1 MEDNFSLGGLRKK
14 IDLSQLKGGLKAEQ
28 FDFGKKDKL
37 KSVFDKIDANKDGT
51 ISAEEMGKYI
61 DLLEDAAGADKKLN
75 RKEAKAADLGNR
87 RHINKIL
94 KQAIELSKNIETPQ
108 EPSPLPEATAPD
120 TPIEEPVTDPVTEET
135 DPPIV
140 QEPPLSVDDD
150 GDETV
155 ETEPEE
161 FTAADALKNLFGDKR
176 KASVKI
182 DGSATGLGR
191 AYQGEIRLPNGE
203 TLEDGAFP
211 ENLRMTLPPD
221 YGQNATMKLKLI
233 DPENG
238 IYETSAKDRNFQIV
252 TDENGNVTIQSVN
265 IEELQGKLNANLA
278 EYARIEAERRAA
290 EEAAQAGGAEGA
302 GDVGDGNGV
311 QQLTPEQIAAEKE
324 KQRNAAGVADELYN
338 ALKGS
343 HFNAVSGKAFQNSL
357 NKVTSENASAILSQ
371 YNTKHPDESLVRM
384 ICNEK
389 TSNDDTRKA
398 ALNHVMT
405 QLAAEAK
412 AKGVPAEEVDQLV
425 TEFETSADKEF
436 DGWLNVIDATVMDN
450 TMKRLLGLTQGATL
464 NAGEI
469 SVADAQESVTVGAEG
484 EYNTAKQSYD
494 TAREE
499 EGWFARRGDD
509 LLGIFGCTTRADM
522 EAKLGKYKG
531 DIEKLQ
537 NCQTEDEF
545 KAAYKEVFGI
555 EYDGKKIAAYQA
567 AYSDYVVAYG
577 AKENADKMQT
587 LFNEAR
593 GLNYDAYKTKVM
605 EAMNMSADEVD
616 ALVDGMSEEYMAQN
630 PHSDKKDVLRHW
642 VDMQKQN
649 SIQQFDQIAKGR
661 TLEQINQDVDS
672 VRQAAFG
679 TNDIVNDVIK
689 YNSNQ
694 ELTGM
699 ATEIGAEIA
708 VTTALALVPGG
719 QAFAAARIAASAAKW
734 GARGVKLARYM
745 PKAANLVSKASS
757 AVRNSKAVKT
767 ATNVTTRAA
776 NAVKDSKVAR
786 TVTNTANKVKDA
798 TPAAVRQKAIRITRA
813 GDAAF
818 EGTLAVNLADGKS
831 VEESLKK
838 ALQNAAFGVAGATS
852 AELAPVVAK
861 ALGCS
866 SKIATEICEQSLDVA
881 STAGISYGVTGGYTS
896 DDAFVDILTGVA
908 MNRLGKIKGRQ
919 GNTEKVKPQQELPVP
934 DEHHIRLSEAPRDV
948 LDAQE
953 ADITFAGAQA
963 RNQSTLQRATNNNTS
978 TTGGSFSEQKFE
990 QVKDEVRQELSQ
1002 PTTAKR
1008 AAEIHDEADKHQIQ
1022 DRNQGRE
1029 IKHIVEDATGVYDSP
1044 TLGKIDLAK
1053 ETDPAK
1059 LAQAKKEISQW
1070 FDGKKDVRG
1079 DAARD
1084 RQELLDKIDAR
1095 MAELN
1100 ADPNLQGQKVES
1112 KIVEE
1117 LNANTEKNAAEVLA
1131 NQGKPLSPHGAAILD
1146 DQIKLTNTIEDLEAM
1161 KKQLES
1167 RVGYQVQGT
1176 DHAAATIKK
1185 IDAKIKSVKA
1195 HQADFAATTGR
1206 IDDAISAG
1214 KGLNADDLQTIRAF
1228 MEKSNS
1234 ADELKQIADKMNSSK
1249 AIRSYG
1255 GSKKLIKDI
1264 NAKIETLNAKALT
1277 SDGVSTGAAANTQ
1290 QANYVDANQ
1299 SKMQDAPEAELG
1311 DTRTNAPEQSA
1322 IETETPVVDPHHIQV
1337 DGSPRP
1343 VEVEGA
1349 TIDFE
1354 TARRNMPPEQKV
1366 TEPEVEIIR
1375 MEAPDPGVDPHKVT
1389 VDGSPRPA
1397 EVEGATIDFETARAN
1412 MPKTKQDV
1420 NAELLQDKLFMHT
1433 EKLAS
1438 DKVTK
1443 FLTKENIDYQGGLIR
1458 GNGTVAFEQNGVNY
1472 QLSYE
1477 DGKLSALRV
1486 HDYSTGN
1493 KTYYSYD
1500 AVGNKNQIARDE
1512 FIEKFESS
1520 NKKYDSTLAQLEAR
1534 QNSKYPL
1541 DNNGFVRVE
1550 SYKDMS
1556 PDELVAEYKRL
1567 SEYEA
1572 SGTRSWSEPSPSGKI
1587 FLINSHD
1594 MSVNKAAIR
1603 DALEERGLKLTR
1615 DYNDN
1620 QSIPEYGYKNV
1631 EKQEFKLSPE
1641 QELRVR
1647 TDFEEPANL
1656 SDEELL
1662 AGVNRLNNRRR
1673 YYDKQGNE
1681 LETNH
1686 TARLRELNAELEKRG
1701 LKVEN
1706 GALTKITEPEVEVVV
1721 AEPIRKPL
1729 SSADKITMSE
1739 IGNKIPN
1746 AKTSADLDKLQQQID
1761 KLPDSPQKT
1770 QLQKQLDKKKAELN
1784 EVAAWVDVDQQGR
1797 QVSRSNNDQNII
1809 DLNNQ
1814 AAADAFMADQFNY
1827 DNPYDDL
1834 FDMPDNNMF

>member
-108 EPSPLPEATAPD
+108 EPSPLPEATTPD

-389 TSNDDTRKA
+389 TSNDETRKE
-398 ALNHVMT
+398 ALNHIMT

-412 AKGVPAEEVDQLV
+412 AKGVPSEEVDALV
-425 TEFETSADKEF
+425 TEFTTSADKEF

-1022 DRNQGRE
+1022 DRDQGRE

-1084 RQELLDKIDAR
+1084 RQALLDKIDSR

-1100 ADPNLQGQKVES
+1100 ADPSLQGQKVES

-1389 VDGSPRPA
+1389 VDGSQRPA

-1603 DALEERGLKLTR
+1603 EALEERGLKLTR

-1686 TARLRELNAELEKRG
+1686 TARLRELNAELGKRG

-1721 AEPIRKPL
+1721 AEPVRKPL

>member
-108 EPSPLPEATAPD
+108 EPSPLPEATTPD

-389 TSNDDTRKA
+389 TSNDETRKE

-499 EGWFARRGDD
+499 EGWFAKRGDD

-1022 DRNQGRE
+1022 DRDQGRE

-1299 SKMQDAPEAELG
+1299 SKIQDAPEAELG

-1686 TARLRELNAELEKRG
+1686 TARLRELNAELGKRG

-1721 AEPIRKPL
+1721 AEPVRKPL

>member
-1 MEDNFSLGGLRKK
+1 MEENFSLGGLRKK

-28 FDFGKKDKL
+28 FDFGKKNKL
-37 KSVFDKIDANKDGT
+37 ESVFKKIDADGDGT
-51 ISAEEMGKYI
+51 ITADEMSNYI
-61 DLLEDAAGADKKLN
+61 DLLQDAAGADKKLN
-75 RKEAKAADLGNR
+75 RKEAKAAGLGNR
-87 RHINKIL
+87 RHINKFL
-94 KQAIELSKNIETPQ
+94 KQAIELSQNIKTPQ
-108 EPSPLPEATAPD
+108 EPSVEPEVTTPDVPVED
-120 TPIEEPVTDPVTEET
+120 TPIEDTVVEE
-135 DPPIV
+135 PPI
-140 QEPPLSVDDD
+140 SID
-150 GDETV
+150 GDEGDDASV
-155 ETEPEE
+155 EQDE
-161 FTAADALKNLFGDKR
+161 FTAADALIKLFGGKR

-203 TLEDGAFP
+203 TIEDGAFP
-211 ENLRMTLPPD
+211 ENLRMTLPPE
-221 YGQNATMKLKLI
+221 YGSNATMKLKLI

-252 TDENGNVTIQSVN
+252 TDENGNVTVQSVN
-265 IEELQGKLNANLA
+265 VDELQGKLNANLA
-278 EYARIEAERRAA
+278 EYARIEAERQAA
-290 EEAAQAGGAEGA
+290 EEAAQAGGADGAEGA
-302 GDVGDGNGV
+302 DEGV
-311 QQLTPEQIAAEKE
+311 QQLSKEQIEAAKE
-324 KQRNAAGVADELYN
+324 HNRKAGVVADELHN
-338 ALKGS
+338 ALKGARWD
-343 HFNAVSGKAFQNSL
+343 AVSGKAFQTSL
-357 NKVTSENASAILSQ
+357 KKVTSENASAVLSQ

-389 TSNDDTRKA
+389 TSDDETRCE
-398 ALNHVMT
+398 ALKYIMK
-405 QLAAEAK
+405 QLGNEAI
-412 AKGVPAEEVDQLV
+412 AKGVSTDEVEALV
-425 TEFETSADKEF
+425 TEFNTSADDEF
-436 DGWLNVIDATVMDN
+436 GSVGVIDATVMDN

-464 NAGEI
+464 NADDI
-469 SVADAQESVTVGAEG
+469 SVAEAQESVTTGAQN

-499 EGWFARRGDD
+499 EGWFAKRGDD
-509 LLGIFGCTTRADM
+509 FLGWFGYTTRADM
-522 EAKLGKYKG
+522 EEKLGKYKG

-537 NCQTEDEF
+537 NCQTEEEF
-545 KAAYKEVFGI
+545 QTAYKEVFGI
-555 EYDGKKIAAYQA
+555 PYDGKKVAAYQA

-587 LFNEAR
+587 LFDEAR

-605 EAMNMSADEVD
+605 SAMNMSADEVD
-616 ALVDGMSEEYMAQN
+616 ALVDGMSEEYMAQHPN
-630 PHSDKKDVLRHW
+630 SNKKDVLRNW
-642 VDMQKQN
+642 VDQQKQQ

-661 TLEQINQDVDS
+661 SLEQINQDIDS

-694 ELTGM
+694 QITGM
-699 ATEIGAEIA
+699 ATEIAAEIA
-708 VTTALALVPGG
+708 VTTALAVVPGG
-719 QAFAAARIAASAAKW
+719 QAFAAARVAASAAKW
-734 GARGVKLARYM
+734 GSRGVKLARYM
-745 PKAANLVSKASS
+745 PKAANLASKASS
-757 AVRNSKAVKT
+757 AVRNSKVVRT
-767 ATNVTTRAA
+767 ATNATTRAA
-776 NAVKDSKVAR
+776 NAVKDSKLAR
-786 TVTNTANKVKDA
+786 NVSNAAGKIKDA
-798 TPAAVRQKAIRITRA
+798 TPAGVRTSAGRIARSS
-813 GDAAF
+813 DAAF
-818 EGTLAVNLADGKS
+818 EGTLAVNLVDGKS
-831 VEESLKK
+831 VEDSLKK
-838 ALQNAAFGVAGATS
+838 ALQNAAFAGAGATS
-852 AELAPVVAK
+852 AELAPFVAK

-866 SKIATEICEQSLDVA
+866 SKVATEICEQSLDLA
-881 STAGISYGVTGGYTS
+881 STAGISYGVSGGYTS
-896 DDAFVDILTGVA
+896 DDALIDVITGVA
-908 MNRLGKIKGRQ
+908 MNRIGKIKGRQ

-1022 DRNQGRE
+1022 DRDQGRE

-1117 LNANTEKNAAEVLA
+1117 LNANTEKNAAQVLA
-1131 NQGKPLSPHGAAILD
+1131 NQGKPLSPHGASILD
-1146 DQIKLTNTIEDLEAM
+1146 DQIKLTNTVEDLETM

-1572 SGTRSWSEPSPSGKI
+1572 GGTRSWSEPSPSGKI

-1603 DALEERGLKLTR
+1603 EALEERGLKLTR

-1686 TARLRELNAELEKRG
+1686 TARLRELNAELGKRG

-1721 AEPIRKPL
+1721 AEPVRKSL

>member
-1 MEDNFSLGGLRKK
+1 MEENFSLGGLRKK

-28 FDFGKKDKL
+28 FDFGKKNKL
-37 KSVFDKIDANKDGT
+37 ESVFKKIDADGDGT
-51 ISAEEMGKYI
+51 ISADEMGKYI

-75 RKEAKAADLGNR
+75 RKEAKAAGLGNR
-87 RHINKIL
+87 RHINKFL
-94 KQAIELSKNIETPQ
+94 KQAIELSQNIKTPQ
-108 EPSPLPEATAPD
+108 EPAVEPEVTTPDVPVED
-120 TPIEEPVTDPVTEET
+120 TPIEDTVVEE
-135 DPPIV
+135 PPI
-140 QEPPLSVDDD
+140 SID
-150 GDETV
+150 GDEGDDDSI
-155 ETEPEE
+155 EQEE

-238 IYETSAKDRNFQIV
+238 IYESSAKDRNFQIV
-252 TDENGNVTIQSVN
+252 TDENGNVTVQSVN
-265 IEELQGKLNANLA
+265 VDELQGKLNANLA
-278 EYARIEAERRAA
+278 EYARIEAERQAAA
-290 EEAAQAGGAEGA
+290 EAAAQAGGADGTEGA
-302 GDVGDGNGV
+302 DEGV
-311 QQLTPEQIAAEKE
+311 QQLTKEQIEAAKE
-324 KQRNAAGVADELYN
+324 HNRQAGIVADELFN
-338 ALKGS
+338 ALKGGR
-343 HFNAVSGKAFQNSL
+343 FNAVSGKAFQTSL
-357 NKVTSENASAILSQ
+357 DKVTSENASAVLSQ

-389 TSNDDTRKA
+389 TSNDETRKE
-398 ALNHVMT
+398 ALNHIMT

-412 AKGVPAEEVDQLV
+412 AKGVPSEEVDALV
-425 TEFETSADKEF
+425 TEFTTSADKEF

-469 SVADAQESVTVGAEG
+469 STAEAQESVTTGAQN

-499 EGWFARRGDD
+499 EGWFAKRGDD
-509 LLGIFGCTTRADM
+509 VLGWFGCTTRADM

-537 NCQTEDEF
+537 NCQTEEEF
-545 KAAYKEVFGI
+545 QTAYKEVFGI
-555 EYDGKKIAAYQA
+555 PYDGKKVAAYQA

-587 LFNEAR
+587 LFDEAR

-605 EAMNMSADEVD
+605 SAMNMSADEVD
-616 ALVDGMSEEYMAQN
+616 ALVDGMSEEYMAQHPN
-630 PHSDKKDVLRHW
+630 SNKKDVLRNW
-642 VDMQKQN
+642 VDQQKQQ

-745 PKAANLVSKASS
+745 PKAANLVSKTSS

-776 NAVKDSKVAR
+776 NAVKDSKLAR
-786 TVTNTANKVKDA
+786 SVSNTASKIKDA
-798 TPAAVRQKAIRITRA
+798 TPVGVRESATRITRSA
-813 GDAAF
+813 DAAF
-818 EGTLAVNLADGKS
+818 EGTLAVNLVDGKS
-831 VEESLKK
+831 FEDSIKK
-838 ALQNAAFGVAGATS
+838 ALQNAAFGGAGATS

-866 SKIATEICEQSLDVA
+866 SKVATEICEQSLDIA
-881 STAGISYGVTGGYTS
+881 STAGISYGVSGGYTS

-1022 DRNQGRE
+1022 DRDQGRE

-1117 LNANTEKNAAEVLA
+1117 LNANTEKNAAQVLA

-1354 TARRNMPPEQKV
+1354 TARRNMPPETK
-1366 TEPEVEIIR
+1366 
-1375 MEAPDPGVDPHKVT
+1375 
-1389 VDGSPRPA
+1389 
-1397 EVEGATIDFETARAN
+1397 TA
-1412 MPKTKQDV
+1412 
-1420 NAELLQDKLFMHT
+1420 
-1433 EKLAS
+1433 
-1438 DKVTK
+1438 
-1443 FLTKENIDYQGGLIR
+1443 
-1458 GNGTVAFEQNGVNY
+1458 
-1472 QLSYE
+1472 
-1477 DGKLSALRV
+1477 
-1486 HDYSTGN
+1486 
-1493 KTYYSYD
+1493 
-1500 AVGNKNQIARDE
+1500 
-1512 FIEKFESS
+1512 
-1520 NKKYDSTLAQLEAR
+1520 
-1534 QNSKYPL
+1534 SKYPM
-1541 DNNGFVRVE
+1541 DNNGFVLKD

-1686 TARLRELNAELEKRG
+1686 TARLRELNAELGKRG

-1721 AEPIRKPL
+1721 AEPVRKPL

>member
-1 MEDNFSLGGLRKK
+1 MEENFSLGGLRKK

-28 FDFGKKDKL
+28 FDFGKKNKL
-37 KSVFDKIDANKDGT
+37 ESVFKKIDADGDGT
-51 ISAEEMGKYI
+51 ISADEMGKYI

-75 RKEAKAADLGNR
+75 RKEAKAAGLGNR
-87 RHINKIL
+87 RHINKFL
-94 KQAIELSKNIETPQ
+94 KQAIELSQNIKTPQ
-108 EPSPLPEATAPD
+108 EPAVEPEVTTPDVPVED
-120 TPIEEPVTDPVTEET
+120 TPIEDTVVEE
-135 DPPIV
+135 PPI
-140 QEPPLSVDDD
+140 SID
-150 GDETV
+150 GDEGDDDSI
-155 ETEPEE
+155 EQEE

-238 IYETSAKDRNFQIV
+238 IYESSAKDRNFQIV
-252 TDENGNVTIQSVN
+252 TDENGNVTVQSVN
-265 IEELQGKLNANLA
+265 VDELQGKLNANLA
-278 EYARIEAERRAA
+278 EYARIEAERQAAA
-290 EEAAQAGGAEGA
+290 EAAAQAGGADGTEGA
-302 GDVGDGNGV
+302 DEGV
-311 QQLTPEQIAAEKE
+311 QQLTKEQIEAAKE
-324 KQRNAAGVADELYN
+324 HNRQAGIVADELFN
-338 ALKGS
+338 ALKGGR
-343 HFNAVSGKAFQNSL
+343 FNAVSGKAFQTSL
-357 NKVTSENASAILSQ
+357 DKVTSENASAVLSQ

-389 TSNDDTRKA
+389 TSNDETRKE
-398 ALNHVMT
+398 ALNHIMT

-412 AKGVPAEEVDQLV
+412 AKGVPSEEVDALV
-425 TEFETSADKEF
+425 TEFTTSADKEF

-469 SVADAQESVTVGAEG
+469 STAEAQESVTTGAQN

-499 EGWFARRGDD
+499 EGWFAKRGDD
-509 LLGIFGCTTRADM
+509 VLGWFGCTTRADM
-522 EAKLGKYKG
+522 EEKLGNYKG

-537 NCQTEDEF
+537 NCKTEEEF
-545 KAAYKEVFGI
+545 QAAYKEVFGI
-555 EYDGKKIAAYQA
+555 PYDGKKVAAYQA

-587 LFNEAR
+587 LFDEAR

-605 EAMNMSADEVD
+605 SAMNMSADEVD
-616 ALVDGMSEEYMAQN
+616 ALVDGMSEEYMAQHPN
-630 PHSDKKDVLRHW
+630 SNKKDVLRNW
-642 VDMQKQN
+642 VDQQKQQ

-745 PKAANLVSKASS
+745 PKAANLASKASS
-757 AVRNSKAVKT
+757 AVRKSKAVRT
-767 ATNVTTRAA
+767 ATNATTRAA
-776 NAVKDSKVAR
+776 NAVKDSKLAR
-786 TVTNTANKVKDA
+786 SVSNTASKIKDA
-798 TPAAVRQKAIRITRA
+798 TPVGVRESATRITRSA
-813 GDAAF
+813 DAAF
-818 EGTLAVNLADGKS
+818 EGTLAVNLVDGKS
-831 VEESLKK
+831 FEDSIKK
-838 ALQNAAFGVAGATS
+838 ALQNAAFGGAGATS

-866 SKIATEICEQSLDVA
+866 SKVATEICEQSLDIA
-881 STAGISYGVTGGYTS
+881 STAGISYGVSGGYTS

-1022 DRNQGRE
+1022 DRDQGRE

-1117 LNANTEKNAAEVLA
+1117 LNANTEKNAAQVLA

-1354 TARRNMPPEQKV
+1354 TARRNMPPETK
-1366 TEPEVEIIR
+1366 
-1375 MEAPDPGVDPHKVT
+1375 
-1389 VDGSPRPA
+1389 
-1397 EVEGATIDFETARAN
+1397 TA
-1412 MPKTKQDV
+1412 
-1420 NAELLQDKLFMHT
+1420 
-1433 EKLAS
+1433 
-1438 DKVTK
+1438 
-1443 FLTKENIDYQGGLIR
+1443 
-1458 GNGTVAFEQNGVNY
+1458 
-1472 QLSYE
+1472 
-1477 DGKLSALRV
+1477 
-1486 HDYSTGN
+1486 
-1493 KTYYSYD
+1493 
-1500 AVGNKNQIARDE
+1500 
-1512 FIEKFESS
+1512 
-1520 NKKYDSTLAQLEAR
+1520 
-1534 QNSKYPL
+1534 SKYPM
-1541 DNNGFVRVE
+1541 DNNGFVLKD

-1686 TARLRELNAELEKRG
+1686 TARLRELNAELGKRG

-1721 AEPIRKPL
+1721 AEPVRKPL